1 MKLKP
6 LLLINLLLLIFSC
19 SNESLN
25 TDDGEGENQDDVL
38 IKQINYSI
46 VDEDVEFTIAFNYN
60 DTNLTSIID
69 SASDLSGD
77 YSATF
82 EYANNNLVRVNFLD
96 DTDLEEYVILTYNSE
111 GLLTE
116 FTNYLF
122 DIDGEN
128 IAIKH
133 MLTYDENNSNVSLE
147 LFRGD
152 FSSQTENIGITNYT
166 ITNGN
171 ITEISHNSGDTVSFQ
186 YDSKNSAYKNI
197 YSINTIA
204 LIMNESENGF
214 EMIFGS
220 GNNVTQKI
228 DDQGDFVDTE
238 TTSYTYNSDDYPNTA
253 MYFYDGELDSNIE
266 FIYE

>member
-6 LLLINLLLLIFSC
+6 FLLINLLLLIFAC
-19 SNESLN
+19 SNES
-25 TDDGEGENQDDVL
+25 TDNDGGDGGNQDDVL
-38 IKQINYSI
+38 IKQINYNI
-46 VDEDVEFTIAFNYN
+46 VDENAEFTIEFNYN
-60 DTNLTSIID
+60 DSNLTSIID
-69 SASDLSGD
+69 SSSALDEN

-96 DTDLEEYVILTYNSE
+96 DTDLVEYVILAYNSE

-128 IAIKH
+128 IGVKH
-133 MLTYDENNSNVSLE
+133 ILTYNENNSNISLE

-152 FSSQTENIGITNYT
+152 FSSQTENIGTTDYT
-166 ITNGN
+166 VANGN
-171 ITEISHNSGDTVSFQ
+171 ITEISHDSGDTVSFQ

-197 YSINTIA
+197 FSINTIA
-204 LIMNESENGF
+204 LIMNASENGF

-220 GNNVTQKI
+220 GNNVTQRI

-238 TTSYTYNSDDYPNTA
+238 TTSYTYNSDDYPITA
-253 MYFYDGELDSNIE
+253 MSFYDGELDSNIE